1 MRPAAF
7 GSTTR
12 YRIATGSFLSPT
24 SRLENSILPFSL
36 IASCSSEPQL
46 RVSSGDL
53 QATPVARG
61 VPGVEIHSA
70 ARTDTARGVFG
81 SARLGGWG
89 RNLVY
94 TAGRVGLTLALPRI
108 GALPSA
114 VLSGA
119 SIAIAFGTSW
129 LLFRYARLLIDPV
142 YPWAVMTLVYLVA
155 TLLGY
160 LRTEARQRQ
169 IRSAFPQYV
178 SPHYVDELAAHP

>member
-12 YRIATGSFLSPT
+12 YRIATGSFLPPT
-24 SRLENSILPFSL
+24 SWLENSILPFSL

-89 RNLVY
+89 RNLVD
-94 TAGRVGLTLALPRI
+94 TAGRDWAN
-108 GALPSA
+108 
-114 VLSGA
+114 
-119 SIAIAFGTSW
+119 
-129 LLFRYARLLIDPV
+129 ARLAADWSVAECSAQRRLDSDCV
-142 YPWAVMTLVYLVA
+142 RNVMAPL
-155 TLLGY
+155 
-160 LRTEARQRQ
+160 Q
-169 IRSAFPQYV
+169 IC
-178 SPHYVDELAAHP
+178 